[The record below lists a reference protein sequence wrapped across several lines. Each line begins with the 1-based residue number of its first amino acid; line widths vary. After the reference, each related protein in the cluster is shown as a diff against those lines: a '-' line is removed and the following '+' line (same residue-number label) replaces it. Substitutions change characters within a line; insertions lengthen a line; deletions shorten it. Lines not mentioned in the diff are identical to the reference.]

1 MTDRPYNTGVYMLRC
16 LELGLHPSDLCY
28 LDEGTVKDMMI
39 EKRNDS
45 EEYQQIATQEDFDRF

>member
-45 EEYQQIATQEDFDRF
+45 EEYQVIATQEDFDRF